1 MSKMAGTR
9 SGERQD
15 THQSDK
21 TQDGGKKKEE
31 RITDESRAVGAVS
44 LEPEDGSRH
53 WTKPHPAVASLSE

>member
-53 WTKPHPAVASLSE
+53 